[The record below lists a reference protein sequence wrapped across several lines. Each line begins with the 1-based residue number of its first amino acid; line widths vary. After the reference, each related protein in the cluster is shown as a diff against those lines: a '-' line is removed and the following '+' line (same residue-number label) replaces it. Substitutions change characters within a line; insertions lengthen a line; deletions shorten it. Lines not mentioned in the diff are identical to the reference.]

1 MTLHYIQNRVGAY
14 KISVCKFCIMYLD
27 KTNKFKTG
35 FTCIWKHQHQIHYP
49 ENINCMCLV

>member
-35 FTCIWKHQHQIHYP
+35 FTCI
-49 ENINCMCLV
+49 